1 MFDAGCARAYA
12 STMLTPPCR
21 AILWASATAAEAL
34 AVALASIGCE
44 VRSARDEPAAAELKA
59 TWRPEVVFLHQTAPG
74 DCGRLRRT
82 PPHLDLV
89 YCALVEAGQL
99 AQVEQPEYDDFL
111 VLPLDL
117 EETAARVRLWRW
129 RRERLPGEGI
139 LRAGPLAVDLRHL
152 RVTVEGAPVELT
164 HKEYELLAVL
174 LKRRGQVLT
183 RESILDAVWGPEY
196 YGGERTVDVHIRRLR
211 MKLPEVADQIAT
223 VHGVGY
229 RFER

>member
-1 MFDAGCARAYA
+1 MFDEDCPRAYA
-12 STMLTPPCR
+12 SAMLTPPCR
-21 AILWASATAAEAL
+21 AILWATATAAEAL
-34 AVALASIGCE
+34 AVALDSLGCE
-44 VRSARDEPAAAELKA
+44 VRVAGDESAAAELKA
-59 TWRPEVVFLHQTAPG
+59 TWRPEVVFLHQAAPG
-74 DCGRLRRT
+74 DCGRLRRM

-117 EETAARVRLWRW
+117 AETAARVRLWRW
-129 RRERLPGEGI
+129 RRERLSGEGI
-139 LRAGPLAVDLRHL
+139 LRTGPLAVDLRQL

-183 RESILDAVWGPEY
+183 RESILDAVWGPDY

-211 MKLPEVADQIAT
+211 MKLPEVAEQIAT

-229 RFER
+229 RLGG